1 MLLCLYLK
9 SKLNN
14 KIIQIKCYDT
24 GNLIL
29 NNMELW
35 LGIQYK
41 TDNELTIFKT
51 GWWVCEDSYFFVYFY
66 ICWKFSQINYQKKHS
81 QGVVYNYLVLDTA
94 LYRVSQEALKTL
106 LLN

>member
-1 MLLCLYLK
+1 M
-9 SKLNN
+9 
-14 KIIQIKCYDT
+14 
-24 GNLIL
+24 GNLIS

-51 GWWVCEDSYFFVYFY
+51 GLWVCEDSYFFVYFC
-66 ICWKFSQINYQKKHS
+66 ICWKFSLINYQKKRS
-81 QGVVYNYLVLDTA
+81 QGVVYNYLVLDTT
-94 LYRVSQEALKTL
+94 LHRVSQEALKTL